1 MLKKNK
7 TINVNG
13 RSMVAVDGTETVAM
27 TMNATINEDGSISTN
42 KYIQNKEVYFS
53 NQESADADAAEFEA
67 YVKKL
72 AEV

>member
-1 MLKKNK
+1 MLKKSK

-13 RSMVAVDGTETVAM
+13 RSIVAVDGTETVAM
-27 TMNATINEDGSISTN
+27 TMNATINEDGSMSTN

-53 NQESADADAAEFEA
+53 NQESVDADAAEFEA
-67 YVKKL
+67 YVKEL